1 MTIVI
6 TEVFMGTINIRVDD
20 GLKARSY
27 AALEKLG
34 VTPSELLRQT
44 LEYVAQRGALP
55 FKPVLLTDE
64 DEALISL
71 AKARLAEPLPGVKV
85 SLDDL

>member
-1 MTIVI
+1 
-6 TEVFMGTINIRVDD
+6 MGTINIRVDD
-20 GLKARSY
+20 ELKTRSY

-44 LEYVAQRGALP
+44 LEYVAQRGVLP

-64 DEALISL
+64 DQALLEL
-71 AKARLAEPLPGVKV
+71 AKARLADPQPGVKV
-85 SLDDL
+85 TLDDL

>member
-1 MTIVI
+1 V
-6 TEVFMGTINIRVDD
+6 GTINIRVDD
-20 GLKARSY
+20 ELKLRSFE
-27 AALEKLG
+27 ALEELG

-44 LEYVAQRGALP
+44 LEYVAENRRLP

-64 DEALISL
+64 DAELLDIVRE
-71 AKARLAEPLPGVKV
+71 RLQEPQPVKV

>member
-1 MTIVI
+1 
-6 TEVFMGTINIRVDD
+6 MGTINIRVDD
-20 GLKARSY
+20 ELKARSY

-44 LEYVAQRGALP
+44 LEYVAQRGVLP

-64 DEALISL
+64 DQALLEL

-85 SLDDL
+85 TLDDL

>member
-1 MTIVI
+1 
-6 TEVFMGTINIRVDD
+6 MGTINIRVDD
-20 GLKARSY
+20 ELKTRSF

-64 DEALISL
+64 DQALIDL
-71 AKARLAEPLPGVKV
+71 AKQRLNNPEASIKV
-85 SLDDL
+85 TLDEL

>member
-1 MTIVI
+1 V
-6 TEVFMGTINIRVDD
+6 GTINIRVDD
-20 GLKARSY
+20 ELKLRSFE
-27 AALEKLG
+27 ALEELG

-44 LEYVAQRGALP
+44 LEYVAENRRLP

-64 DEALISL
+64 D
-71 AKARLAEPLPGVKV
+71 AELLDIVRERPQEPQPVKV

>member
-1 MTIVI
+1 V
-6 TEVFMGTINIRVDD
+6 GTINIRVDD
-20 GLKARSY
+20 ELKTRSY

-44 LEYVAQRGALP
+44 LEYVAQRGVLP

-64 DEALISL
+64 DQALIEL
-71 AKARLAEPLPGVKV
+71 AKARLADPQPGVKV
-85 SLDDL
+85 TLDDL

>member
-1 MTIVI
+1 
-6 TEVFMGTINIRVDD
+6 MGTINIRVDD
-20 GLKARSY
+20 ELKTRSY

-44 LEYVAQRGALP
+44 LEYVAQRGVLP

-64 DEALISL
+64 DQALIEL
-71 AKARLAEPLPGVKV
+71 AKARLADPQPGVKV
-85 SLDDL
+85 TLDDL